1 MKDFKGG
8 KVEYRLDKT
17 GNLHV
22 LFGRAD
28 FKDDDLLA
36 NLKAVQVGAHGEAWT
51 GVIQSW
57 YWLSNTKFGAR
68 ERWEEGRQLPI
79 WCDAKACG
87 LGATRVRQGQWRLY
101 A

>member
-1 MKDFKGG
+1 VLQTVKDFKGG

-36 NLKAVQVGAHGEAWT
+36 NLKAVQVSRAGMRSCWWGGRGQRGALQVG
-51 GVIQSW
+51 
-57 YWLSNTKFGAR
+57 
-68 ERWEEGRQLPI
+68 
-79 WCDAKACG
+79 
-87 LGATRVRQGQWRLY
+87 
-101 A
+101 